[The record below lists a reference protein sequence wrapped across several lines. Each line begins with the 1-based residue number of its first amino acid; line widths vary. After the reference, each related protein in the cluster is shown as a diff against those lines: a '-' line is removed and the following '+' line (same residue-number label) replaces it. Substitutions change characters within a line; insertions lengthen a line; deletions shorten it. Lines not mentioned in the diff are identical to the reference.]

1 MKMFNYPISIRRKI
15 TISYYIFLAIVLSVA
30 AFTYS
35 NLVAVENRIVST
47 ESLHSILDKTLEIRR
62 YEKNYFLYKQEN
74 DYIENRRLVF
84 ETEEFVERHKEEF
97 RRRLA
102 HSSWIPHFQDG
113 LREYKQIME
122 RYFISRSKGR
132 NPVNVINLEGNIRKL
147 GREMVGI
154 MEQLSITEHE
164 NTQNLLSSCRR
175 VLIIS
180 FAFLVVLG
188 IVFGQVLSRVVIKP
202 LKLLENRMN
211 KIAEGSFEDIRIDS
225 SDKEIISFTNAFKR
239 MLKELEVRQ
248 LHLMQSEKLASLG
261 TMLSGVAHE
270 LNNPLSNIASSCQIL
285 SEEIEDATVDIAYKK
300 DLLSQIEE
308 QSDRMKNIVRS
319 VLDFTRVREFKKE
332 SLSLKKLIEDTIV
345 LIRGRIPTE
354 VDLAINVPGDIIIHA
369 DNQRLQQAF
378 LNLIKNAIESIEKG
392 IEKGRIAITAWKD
405 MGHNTVKISI
415 SDTGAGISPEIIPK
429 VFDPF
434 FTTKGVGKGTGLGLF
449 ITHEIIA
456 EHEGLIDVESK
467 VGQGTTFTIEL
478 PLKGG

>member
-15 TISYYIFLAIVLSVA
+15 TISYYVFLAIVLIVA
-30 AFTYS
+30 VFTYF
-35 NLVAVENRIVST
+35 NLMTVENRIAST
-47 ESLHSILDKTLEIRR
+47 ELLHGLLDKTLEIRR

-74 DYIENRRLVF
+74 DYIENRRLVI
-84 ETEEFVERHKEEF
+84 ETEEFVKRHKEEF

-102 HSSWIPHFQDG
+102 QSSWIPHFQDS

-122 RYFISRSKGR
+122 KDFISHSKGR
-132 NPVNVINLEGNIRKL
+132 NPANVINLEDNIRKL

-154 MEQLSITEHE
+154 MEEVSRTEHN
-164 NTQNLLSSCRR
+164 NTQNLLSFSRR

-180 FAFLVVLG
+180 FALVVVLG

-211 KIAEGSFEDIRIDS
+211 KIAEGSFEDFVIDS

-270 LNNPLSNIASSCQIL
+270 LNNPLSNVASSCQIL
-285 SEEIEDATVDIAYKK
+285 SEEIEDVTVDIAYKK
-300 DLLSQIEE
+300 ELLLQIEE
-308 QSDRMKNIVRS
+308 QADRMKNIVRS
-319 VLDFTRVREFKKE
+319 LLDFTRVREFKKE
-332 SLSLKKLIEDTIV
+332 LLSLKKLVEDTIV

-354 VDLAINVPGDIIIHA
+354 VELAINVPGDIIIHA

-392 IEKGRIAITAWKD
+392 IEKGRITITAWKD

-415 SDTGAGISPEIIPK
+415 SDTGAGIRPEIIPK

-456 EHEGLIDVESK
+456 EHEGMINVESK

-478 PLKGG
+478 PLKGV

>member
-1 MKMFNYPISIRRKI
+1 MFGYPLSIRRKI
-15 TISYYIFLAIVLSVA
+15 TISYYVFLAIVLIVA
-30 AFTYS
+30 VFTYL
-35 NLVAVENRIVST
+35 NLLTVENRIAST
-47 ESLHSILDKTLEIRR
+47 ELLHGLLDKTLEIRR

-84 ETEEFVERHKEEF
+84 ATEEFVERHKEEF

-102 HSSWIPHFQDG
+102 QSSWIPHFQDN

-122 RYFISRSKGR
+122 RDFISHSKGR
-132 NPVNVINLEGNIRKL
+132 NPGNVNNLEGKIRKL
-147 GREMVGI
+147 GREMVNI
-154 MEQLSITEHE
+154 MEKVSRTEHE
-164 NTQNLLSSCRR
+164 NTQTLLSLSRR

-180 FAFLVVLG
+180 LAFVVVLG

-211 KIAEGSFEDIRIDS
+211 KIAEGSFEDFVIDS
-225 SDKEIISFTNAFKR
+225 SDKEIISFTNAFKT
-239 MLKELEVRQ
+239 MLKELEIRQ

-319 VLDFTRVREFKKE
+319 VLDFTRVREFKNE
-332 SLSLKKLIEDTIV
+332 SMSLKKLIENTIL
-345 LIRGRIPTE
+345 LIRGRIPIKIE
-354 VDLAINVPGDIIIHA
+354 LAINVPEDIIIYA
-369 DNQRLQQAF
+369 DNQRIQQAF
-378 LNLIKNAIESIEKG
+378 LNLIKNAIEAT
-392 IEKGRIAITAWKD
+392 EKGRITITAWKD
-405 MGHNTVKISI
+405 MGHNTVKISF
-415 SDTGAGISPEIIPK
+415 SDTGEGIRQEVLPK

-456 EHEGLIDVESK
+456 EHEGMIKVDSK

-478 PLKGG
+478 PLKGD